1 MSKNCYKNIVCLDK
15 IGNFKCHI
23 QPPSLFCKTSSDEYS
38 TFIFKFDI
46 IKRQDGRGFNKLWKA
61 LRILFISLYCW
72 QWTCACLLRRY
83 IRKFYFSK
91 EIIIHKYYSK
101 SAIYYLWLYYILWL
115 DLFCPHSEY
124 YILYQKILEY
134 TVEWIKF
141 TNTFICK
148 FFLNNV
154 PLQFQIVCSSFSCN
168 PLPISGCSVCIFLLK
183 N

>member
-1 MSKNCYKNIVCLDK
+1 MNILRLYSNLTLSRDRMVEAL
-15 IGNFKCHI
+15 
-23 QPPSLFCKTSSDEYS
+23 TSFEKPQGYYLLA
-38 TFIFKFDI
+38 FIADNEHALAYWEDI
-46 IKRQDGRGFNKLWKA
+46 IH
-61 LRILFISLYCW
+61 
-72 QWTCACLLRRY
+72 
-83 IRKFYFSK
+83 KFYFSK

-154 PLQFQIVCSSFSCN
+154 PLQFQIVYSSFSCN